1 MFGRA
6 VRICVCARLHL
17 SRTTDPVNLWFVSC
31 VLWVVEVVGGWV
43 DGWAGGSLR
52 AHAQEAVART
62 QLAVQ
67 NVSEKVHLLET
78 ARGLSS
84 AYLPR
89 HWASSQLRRTQ
100 PLR

>member
-43 DGWAGGSLR
+43 DGWAGGCGC
-52 AHAQEAVART
+52 ANEDQHACACIAVYVYVR
-62 QLAVQ
+62 
-67 NVSEKVHLLET
+67 
-78 ARGLSS
+78 
-84 AYLPR
+84 R
-89 HWASSQLRRTQ
+89 H
-100 PLR
+100 